1 LCVASCVCDETITP
15 NHSAGGRNLVLETM
29 QDRSVEEQKQL
40 THAWAHGLAY
50 AIHKAKGF
58 RILVV

>member
-1 LCVASCVCDETITP
+1 MNAPNTNLITLIQLL
-15 NHSAGGRNLVLETM
+15 AGGRNLVLETI
-29 QDRSVEEQKQL
+29 QDRSTEEQKQL